1 MPLLSDHFQ
10 QSWNLPCNATNGLKD
25 VHFHI
30 ILKIGKCTKYSSTF
44 PDFNVWINAATSHT
58 ILRSPWSTVGVHQC
72 YFLNVATLLQ
82 IASFHF
88 GFIKTR
94 AAASDTSCLVD
105 KYNVTNM
112 INGWMEG
119 VQNKADAVLFLLDRN
134 VVMISLLKADNWR
147 ISHFEPHSDRVEKI
161 HDSPSR
167 PCWTRLF
174 CSHSPRWA
182 GSGALQFFSRI
193 SSFCLTQWP
202 LSWTG
207 SLLHCTWRGKR
218 YTFTKVQNDTLSRQ
232 I

>member
-1 MPLLSDHFQ
+1 MKPTIQ
-10 QSWNLPCNATNGLKD
+10 CNKRLKD
-25 VHFHI
+25 EHFHI

-147 ISHFEPHSDRVEKI
+147 ISHFEPHSDRVEKNTWFSVTSVLDAALLLPLTSVSWVWSSAI
-161 HDSPSR
+161 FLSYIIFLSDTMAIKLNRISPS
-167 PCWTRLF
+167 LY
-174 CSHSPRWA
+174 
-182 GSGALQFFSRI
+182 L
-193 SSFCLTQWP
+193 
-202 LSWTG
+202 
-207 SLLHCTWRGKR
+207 KR
-218 YTFTKVQNDTLSRQ
+218 ETIHFH
-232 I
+232 

>member
-1 MPLLSDHFQ
+1 MKPTIQ
-10 QSWNLPCNATNGLKD
+10 CNKRLKD
-25 VHFHI
+25 EHFHI

-88 GFIKTR
+88 GFIKSR

-147 ISHFEPHSDRVEKI
+147 ISHFEPHSDRVKKYMFLR
-161 HDSPSR
+161 HVR
-167 PCWTRLF
+167 
-174 CSHSPRWA
+174 A
-182 GSGALQFFSRI
+182 GRGSFAPTHLGELGLELCNFS
-193 SSFCLTQWP
+193 LVYH
-202 LSWTG
+202 LSVWHNG
-207 SLLHCTWRGKR
+207 H
-218 YTFTKVQNDTLSRQ
+218 
-232 I
+232 